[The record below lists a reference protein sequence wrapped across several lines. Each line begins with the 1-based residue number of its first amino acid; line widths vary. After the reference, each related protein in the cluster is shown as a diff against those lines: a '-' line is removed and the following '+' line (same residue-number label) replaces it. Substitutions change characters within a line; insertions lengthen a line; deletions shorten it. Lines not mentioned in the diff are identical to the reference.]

1 MHLLP
6 SWESLSRFE
15 GSGGGFKSDW
25 SVFALLGC
33 EIKISIFGQSWL
45 KPEIMKELV
54 RCRPC
59 GFVME
64 ADKLGDVCPACG
76 LPRKVF
82 EPYRERVSLNRLR
95 LLNLDLHPIV
105 IHLSQALVIA
115 IPLLAIL
122 THLVP
127 SLYPEVLNNV
137 LLFSIVLFPFT
148 LVLAIMTGVI
158 DGLTRFK
165 TLKTPLLRVKII
177 FSFIILTLSVV
188 LFYAYK
194 NDWNYLLIILLSI
207 LCLGC
212 GIQLGLWG
220 KKLINVILPGTYPQK
235 KGNKNVKA
243 DPEPA
248 TA

>member
-1 MHLLP
+1 
-6 SWESLSRFE
+6 
-15 GSGGGFKSDW
+15 
-25 SVFALLGC
+25 
-33 EIKISIFGQSWL
+33 
-45 KPEIMKELV
+45 MKELV

-59 GFVME
+59 GYVME

-115 IPLLAIL
+115 IPILVIL
-122 THLVP
+122 THFFP
-127 SLYPEVLNNV
+127 SIYPEVLKHV
-137 LLFSIVLFPFT
+137 LLFAVVLFPFT

-177 FSFIILTLSVV
+177 FSFIILTLSIL
-188 LFYAYK
+188 LFFVSQDEK
-194 NDWNYLLIILLSI
+194 NHMSTLALSI
-207 LCLGC
+207 LCLAS

-235 KGNKNVKA
+235 KGSKEAK
-243 DPEPA
+243 PEVQ
-248 TA
+248 TTTN

>member
-1 MHLLP
+1 
-6 SWESLSRFE
+6 
-15 GSGGGFKSDW
+15 
-25 SVFALLGC
+25 
-33 EIKISIFGQSWL
+33 
-45 KPEIMKELV
+45 MKELV

-82 EPYRERVSLNRLR
+82 EPYRERVSMNRLR
-95 LLNLDLHPIV
+95 LLNLDLHPIA

-115 IPLLAIL
+115 IPMLVLV
-122 THLVP
+122 THFLP
-127 SLYPEVLNNV
+127 GLYPEVLQNV
-137 LLFSIVLFPFT
+137 LTFSIVLFPFT
-148 LVLAIMTGVI
+148 LVLAIITGVI

-165 TLKTPLLRVKII
+165 TLRTPLLRVKII
-177 FSFIILTLSVV
+177 FSFVILTLSILIYFVAPKENLHILTIV
-188 LFYAYK
+188 LS
-194 NDWNYLLIILLSI
+194 LMS
-207 LCLGC
+207 LGA

-235 KGNKNVKA
+235 KGTKSAKA
-243 DPEPA
+243 EVEPA